1 MQEKLSKLKYKF
13 KTEVK
18 SGKSGYMLYAA
29 VLAGILCIAVLKAGG
44 KGAVADTDN
53 CTAGLYRQCRQYR
66 TGGAC
71 RRRGKAFF
79 GGTGGITQTV

>member
-29 VLAGILCIAVLKAGG
+29 VLAGIRRARLWEDIGG
-44 KGAVADTDN
+44 SEE
-53 CTAGLYRQCRQYR
+53 
-66 TGGAC
+66 
-71 RRRGKAFF
+71 
-79 GGTGGITQTV
+79 

>member
-29 VLAGILCIAVLKAGG
+29 VLADRKSTRL
-44 KGAVADTDN
+44 N
-53 CTAGLYRQCRQYR
+53 SSH
-66 TGGAC
+66 
-71 RRRGKAFF
+71 
-79 GGTGGITQTV
+79 

>member
-29 VLAGILCIAVLKAGG
+29 VLAGILCIAVLKTG
-44 KGAVADTDN
+44 
-53 CTAGLYRQCRQYR
+53 GLYRQCRQYR

>member
-29 VLAGILCIAVLKAGG
+29 VLAGIFCIAVLKTGG
-44 KGAVADTDN
+44 KEQSQT
-53 CTAGLYRQCRQYR
+53 GLYRQCRQYR

>member
-29 VLAGILCIAVLKAGG
+29 VLAGILCIAILNTGG
-44 KGAVADTDN
+44 KE
-53 CTAGLYRQCRQYR
+53 QSQ
-66 TGGAC
+66 
-71 RRRGKAFF
+71 
-79 GGTGGITQTV
+79 TQTIVRTVQTISNWRCLQKERKSLFWWNWRYHPDSMMHSR

>member
-29 VLAGILCIAVLKAGG
+29 VLAGIFCIAVLKT
-44 KGAVADTDN
+44 VADTDN
-53 CTAGLYRQCRQYR
+53 CTTGLYRQCRQYR